1 MEKIENK
8 PKIFVIMPFGD
19 TFFEAYEMIKNHFE
33 NRFDFSNA
41 AAEDNQQNILS
52 DIFPPIY
59 QADVVLADLTGLN
72 PNVMYELGV
81 AHTFGKKTI
90 IITQDEL
97 EKLPFDLKQY
107 RAKKYSTYFKSF
119 MELLEYLDKNLAGA
133 IDGTVFYSNPIMDT
147 MEKSGIVTSICQ
159 PEKVKVVEM
168 QGDKGFLD
176 FLTEIEEDANEMT
189 ANINELVESMNTL
202 NKGTVESSEELNKV
216 SGNGKAAFARKQAR
230 KIAGLLNTFKGKL
243 KTHNEL
249 NGALWNKIETNILGL
264 LENDFAKNEDNK
276 ANLIE
281 LIKSLHSMKSSSAYA
296 KESFSGTIT
305 QLRQLKGIERT
316 LTQTINFIE
325 EDFKSYNDWSDQ
337 IVAGIDRIIA
347 KSKFVVGEIDF
358 DQN

>member
-1 MEKIENK
+1 MTTETK

-19 TFFEAYEMIKNHFE
+19 TFFEAYEMIRNHFE

-59 QADVVLADLTGLN
+59 KADIILADLTGLN

-133 IDGTVFYSNPIMDT
+133 IDGTVFYSNPIIDT
-147 MEKSGIVTSICQ
+147 MEKSGIDIVNSQFKEVQALETQS
-159 PEKVKVVEM
+159 
-168 QGDKGFLD
+168 DKGFLD
-176 FLTEIEEDANEMT
+176 FMAEIEEDTCAMT
-189 ANINELVESMNTL
+189 DNIKGLVEAMNTL
-202 NKGTVESSEELNKV
+202 NKGTVESTEELDRV

-230 KIAGLLNTFKGKL
+230 KVANLLHEFKEKL
-243 KTHNEL
+243 KSHNDA
-249 NGALWNKIETNILGL
+249 NSTLWNKVENNVLDL
-264 LENDFAKNEDNK
+264 LENDYARNEENK
-276 ANLIE
+276 AGLIVY
-281 LIKSLHSMKSSSAYA
+281 IKTLRSMKESTQYA
-296 KESFSGTIT
+296 KASFSNTIAT
-305 QLRQLKGIERT
+305 IRQLKGLERT

-347 KSKFVVGEIDF
+347 KSRFVVGEIDF
-358 DQN
+358 DQM

>member
-1 MEKIENK
+1 MTTETK

-59 QADVVLADLTGLN
+59 QADIILADLTGLN

-133 IDGTVFYSNPIMDT
+133 IDGTVFYSNPIIDT
-147 MEKSGIVTSICQ
+147 MEKSGIDIANSQ
-159 PEKVKVVEM
+159 FKEVKALDM

-176 FLTEIEEDANEMT
+176 FMAEIEEDTCAMT
-189 ANINELVESMNTL
+189 DNINGLVEAMNTL
-202 NKGTVESSEELNKV
+202 NKGTVESTEELDRV

-230 KIAGLLNTFKGKL
+230 KVANLLHTFKEKL
-243 KTHNEL
+243 KSHNDA
-249 NGALWNKIETNILGL
+249 NSTLWNKVENNVLDL
-264 LENDFAKNEDNK
+264 LENDYTRSEENK
-276 ANLIE
+276 VGLIE
-281 LIKSLHSMKSSSAYA
+281 YIKTLRSMKESTQYA
-296 KESFSGTIT
+296 KASFSSTIEKI
-305 QLRQLKGIERT
+305 RQLKGLERT

-325 EDFKSYNDWSDQ
+325 EDFQSYNDWSDQ

-347 KSKFVVGEIDF
+347 KSRFVVGEIDF
-358 DQN
+358 DQS